1 MIAVIVVLCV
11 ALVWVLASRRLT
23 RRSVTAPIVLTL
35 AGLLLTAGPHP
46 VITVDVDTS
55 SVRTVVE
62 ITLALVLFA
71 DASTVG
77 FGWFRTRWRWPAQ
90 LLLIGLPLTIAAG
103 FLAAWAILPGLGL
116 AAIGVVAA
124 ALAPTDAAL
133 GASVLED
140 DRIPGRIRQTI
151 NVESGLNDGL
161 ATPVVLLFIGL
172 AGGEGGHVHFLLELA
187 VAAAVGLVVGSVG
200 GWALHVADQ
209 RRWSIR
215 EEEPVAALSLA
226 LLAYLASVELHGNG
240 FIAAFVAGL
249 AFGARLAHRES
260 EPVLAFTRQVGLLLG
275 FAVWFLFGAALLPMA
290 LHHLS
295 WQVAVYAVLSL
306 TVVRMVPVAIAS
318 IRCRADAAST
328 ALVGWLGP
336 RGLASIVFAIIAIEQ
351 LPPHVAQPI
360 ARVAA
365 FTVGLSVLLHGLSAR
380 AAAAWFLRRETQAGR
395 PPGVG

>member
-140 DRIPGRIRQTI
+140 DRIP
-151 NVESGLNDGL
+151 
-161 ATPVVLLFIGL
+161 
-172 AGGEGGHVHFLLELA
+172 
-187 VAAAVGLVVGSVG
+187 
-200 GWALHVADQ
+200 
-209 RRWSIR
+209 
-215 EEEPVAALSLA
+215 
-226 LLAYLASVELHGNG
+226 
-240 FIAAFVAGL
+240 
-249 AFGARLAHRES
+249 
-260 EPVLAFTRQVGLLLG
+260 
-275 FAVWFLFGAALLPMA
+275 
-290 LHHLS
+290 
-295 WQVAVYAVLSL
+295 
-306 TVVRMVPVAIAS
+306 
-318 IRCRADAAST
+318 
-328 ALVGWLGP
+328 
-336 RGLASIVFAIIAIEQ
+336 
-351 LPPHVAQPI
+351 
-360 ARVAA
+360 
-365 FTVGLSVLLHGLSAR
+365 
-380 AAAAWFLRRETQAGR
+380 
-395 PPGVG
+395 